1 MNISPGQRATELQ
14 RQGSL
19 NLANL
24 LSAEESSLIASETM
38 LRQCYQPYK
47 RSFAPETT
55 SGVQASLDMD
65 DQRKRRRIEN
75 TVIPH
80 GGLKQPIPLKKAK
93 WWTQSH
99 LVALRSKETDP
110 SSNDQN
116 ITSSTMSSQQVPSIV
131 STDSLNRCMT
141 TKKFSGD
148 AHEPISA
155 FLARTNSNL
164 GSSQPMDLVSYFTRR
179 ANATK
184 HLTRNSSAA
193 LQNIAISHDRPYR
206 GASIQA
212 MHPLQTNNASMELV
226 HRLNMDFPPA
236 PSQRSSPR
244 PANSSNSEDGSQDGN
259 TASSE
264 SSATLSF
271 RAYQAENWTEKFE
284 ELLLFRREHG
294 HCLVPNSFPENQAL
308 AQWVKRQRYQ
318 YKLKLENKRST
329 MSDERVNALDRVGFV
344 WFSHA
349 AVWDEHIQEL
359 QEFKRLNGH
368 CNVPSRYAENRQLA
382 VWVKRQR
389 RQYKFYQDGKPSSM
403 TPQRILRLE
412 AIGFMW
418 DLTR

>member
-1 MNISPGQRATELQ
+1 
-14 RQGSL
+14 
-19 NLANL
+19 
-24 LSAEESSLIASETM
+24 
-38 LRQCYQPYK
+38 
-47 RSFAPETT
+47 
-55 SGVQASLDMD
+55 
-65 DQRKRRRIEN
+65 
-75 TVIPH
+75 
-80 GGLKQPIPLKKAK
+80 
-93 WWTQSH
+93 
-99 LVALRSKETDP
+99 
-110 SSNDQN
+110 
-116 ITSSTMSSQQVPSIV
+116 
-131 STDSLNRCMT
+131 MT
-141 TKKFSGD
+141 PKKFSGD
-148 AHEPISA
+148 THEPISA

-164 GSSQPMDLVSYFTRR
+164 LGSGSQPVDLVSYFTSR

-193 LQNIAISHDRPYR
+193 LQNIAISHDRPNR
-206 GASIQA
+206 GVSIPA
-212 MHPLQTNNASMELV
+212 MHPQQSTDAGVELV
-226 HRLNMDFPPA
+226 HRLTMAFTPA
-236 PSQRSSPR
+236 PAPVETSSPR

-318 YKLKLENKRST
+318 YKLKVENKRST

-349 AVWDEHIQEL
+349 AVWDEHIHEL
-359 QEFKRLNGH
+359 KEFKRLNGH

-389 RQYKFYQDGKPSSM
+389 RQYKFYQDDKPSSM
-403 TPQRILRLE
+403 TTERILRLE